1 MKKTELARLV
11 NAEHPL
17 VKLAQQIDWRSF
29 DEHFGVSYS
38 AQRQVG
44 PGSQRG

>member
-1 MKKTELARLV
+1 MKKTELARLL

-29 DEHFGVSYS
+29 DAHFGVSS
-38 AQRQVG
+38 TVPRRVG
-44 PGSQRG
+44 PGSQ